1 MDVRKIVQEELQKI
15 IAEQAEEVDTSPF
28 SAEEKAF
35 LGKFAE
41 KGSQYLGILYSQT
54 DIGFEEFIT
63 RAGATLNLTRP
74 VLDNLLKNKIVSI
87 TPYGGYGRNE
97 DYTIKLNIKLDDVMP
112 FKGMGVDGAEGSADT
127 GAETPEEAPVP
138 EADVEAE
145 EIPETGP
152 TEWVA
157 NYGDILTETVHAAK
171 RVISSKKKN
180 EAKVYT
186 KSARTLQRLPKGYLR
201 YLEQI
206 IRILSKK
213 LHNNLEREHLVADI
227 LDNLAHNFGLTPSQI
242 YRSYIY
248 YKSQNRLQR
257 IVGK

>member
-15 IAEQAEEVDTSPF
+15 VAEQAEDVDTSPF
-28 SAEEKAF
+28 SPQEQAF

-41 KGSQYLGILYSQT
+41 KGSQYLGILYSKT

-63 RAGATLNLTRP
+63 RAGSTLNLTRP
-74 VLDNLLKNKIVSI
+74 VLDNLIKNKIVSI
-87 TPYGGYGRNE
+87 TPYGGHGRNE
-97 DYTIKLNIKLDDVMP
+97 DYTIKLDIKLDDVMS
-112 FKGMGVDGAEGSADT
+112 FKGVGGDDAAS
-127 GAETPEEAPVP
+127 GAETPA
-138 EADVEAE
+138 ADAGE
-145 EIPETGP
+145 EIPEAGP
-152 TEWVA
+152 TEWVT
-157 NYGDILTETVHAAK
+157 NYGDILTETVNAAK
-171 RVISSKKKN
+171 QVLASKKKN

-186 KSARTLQRLPKGYLR
+186 KSSRTLKRLPKGYLR

-213 LHNNLEREHLVADI
+213 VHNNLEREHLVADI
-227 LDNLAHNFGLTPSQI
+227 LDNLAHNFGLTPTQI
-242 YRSYIY
+242 YRSFIY

>member
-1 MDVRKIVQEELQKI
+1 MDVRKIVQEELQRI
-15 IAEQAEEVDTSPF
+15 VAEQAEEVDTSPF
-28 SAEEKAF
+28 SAEEQAF

-41 KGSQYLGILYSQT
+41 KGSQYLGILYSKT

-74 VLDNLLKNKIVSI
+74 VLDNLIKNKIVSI
-87 TPYGGYGRNE
+87 TPYGGRGRNE

-112 FKGMGVDGAEGSADT
+112 FKGMGGDDTAAAGAEGGAEAPEDT
-127 GAETPEEAPVP
+127 GAEDLDA
-138 EADVEAE
+138 
-145 EIPETGP
+145 GP
-152 TEWVA
+152 SEWIA
-157 NYGDILTETVHAAK
+157 NYGDVLTETVHVAK
-171 RVISSKKKN
+171 QVLASKKKN
-180 EAKVYT
+180 EAKIYT

-206 IRILSKK
+206 IHILSKK
-213 LHNNLEREHLVADI
+213 VHTNSEREHLVADI
-227 LDNLAHNFGLTPSQI
+227 LDNLAYNFGLTPTQI
-242 YRSYIY
+242 YRSFIY

>member
-15 IAEQAEEVDTSPF
+15 VAEQANEVDTSPF
-28 SAEEKAF
+28 SAEEQAF

-41 KGSQYLGILYSQT
+41 KGSQYLGILYSKT

-74 VLDNLLKNKIVSI
+74 VLDNLIKNGIVSI
-87 TPYGGYGRNE
+87 IPYGGYGRNE

-112 FKGMGVDGAEGSADT
+112 FKGKGGDDAAATGVEGGDEAPEET
-127 GAETPEEAPVP
+127 GAELP
-138 EADVEAE
+138 EA
-145 EIPETGP
+145 GP
-152 TEWVA
+152 TEWVT
-157 NYGDILTETVHAAK
+157 NYGDVLTETVNVAK
-171 RVISSKKKN
+171 KVLASKKKN
-180 EAKVYT
+180 EAKVYA
-186 KSARTLQRLPKGYLR
+186 KSSRTLKRLPKGYLR

-213 LHNNLEREHLVADI
+213 VHNNLEREHLVADI
-227 LDNLAHNFGLTPSQI
+227 LDNLAHNFGLTPTQI

>member
-1 MDVRKIVQEELQKI
+1 MDIRRIVQEELQRI
-15 IAEQAEEVDTSPF
+15 VAEQAEEVDTSPF
-28 SAEEKAF
+28 TAEEQAF

-41 KGSQYLGILYSQT
+41 KGSEYLGILYSKT

-63 RAGATLNLTRP
+63 RAGSTLNLTRP
-74 VLDNLLKNKIVSI
+74 VLDNLIKNNIVSI
-87 TPYGGYGRNE
+87 VPYGGYGRNE
-97 DYTIKLNIKLDDVMP
+97 DYTVKLNIKLDDVMP
-112 FKGMGVDGAEGSADT
+112 YKGQGGEAATAPAEGGAEDA
-127 GAETPEEAPVP
+127 GAEVP
-138 EADVEAE
+138 EA
-145 EIPETGP
+145 GP
-152 TEWVA
+152 NEWIT
-157 NYGDILTETVHAAK
+157 NYGDILTETVHATKKAL
-171 RVISSKKKN
+171 SSKKKT

-213 LHNNLEREHLVADI
+213 VHNNLEREHLVADI
-227 LDNLAHNFGLTPSQI
+227 LDNLAHNFGLTPTQI

-257 IVGK
+257 IIGK

>member
-1 MDVRKIVQEELQKI
+1 MDVRKIVQEELQRI
-15 IAEQAEEVDTSPF
+15 VAEQAEEVDTSPF
-28 SAEEKAF
+28 SAEEQAF

-41 KGSQYLGILYSQT
+41 KGSQYLGILYSKT

-63 RAGATLNLTRP
+63 RAGSTLNLTRP
-74 VLDNLLKNKIVSI
+74 VLDNLIKNGIVSI

-112 FKGMGVDGAEGSADT
+112 FKGMGGDDAAAAGTEGGAEAPEET
-127 GAETPEEAPVP
+127 GAEVP
-138 EADVEAE
+138 EA
-145 EIPETGP
+145 GP

-157 NYGDILTETVHAAK
+157 NYGDILTETVTVAK
-171 RVISSKKKN
+171 KVLASKKKN
-180 EAKVYT
+180 EAKVYA
-186 KSARTLQRLPKGYLR
+186 KSSRTLKRLPKGYLR

-213 LHNNLEREHLVADI
+213 VHNNLEREHLVADI
-227 LDNLAHNFGLTPSQI
+227 LDNLAHNFGLTPTQI

>member
-1 MDVRKIVQEELQKI
+1 MGGDD
-15 IAEQAEEVDTSPF
+15 AA
-28 SAEEKAF
+28 A
-35 LGKFAE
+35 
-41 KGSQYLGILYSQT
+41 
-54 DIGFEEFIT
+54 
-63 RAGATLNLTRP
+63 AGTE
-74 VLDNLLKNKIVSI
+74 
-87 TPYGGYGRNE
+87 G
-97 DYTIKLNIKLDDVMP
+97 
-112 FKGMGVDGAEGSADT
+112 GAEAPEET
-127 GAETPEEAPVP
+127 GAEVP
-138 EADVEAE
+138 EA
-145 EIPETGP
+145 GP

-171 RVISSKKKN
+171 RVMSSKKKN

-213 LHNNLEREHLVADI
+213 VHNNLEREHLVADI
-227 LDNLAHNFGLTPSQI
+227 LDNLAHNFGLTPTQI

>member
-15 IAEQAEEVDTSPF
+15 VAEQANEVDTSPF
-28 SAEEKAF
+28 SAEEQAF

-41 KGSQYLGILYSQT
+41 KGSQYLGILYSKT

-74 VLDNLLKNKIVSI
+74 VLDNLIKNKIVSI
-87 TPYGGYGRNE
+87 IPYGGYGRNE

-112 FKGMGVDGAEGSADT
+112 FKGKGGDDAAATGVEGGDEAPEET
-127 GAETPEEAPVP
+127 GAELP
-138 EADVEAE
+138 EA
-145 EIPETGP
+145 GP
-152 TEWVA
+152 TEWVT
-157 NYGDILTETVHAAK
+157 NYGDVLTETVNVAK
-171 RVISSKKKN
+171 KVLASKKKN
-180 EAKVYT
+180 EAKVYA
-186 KSARTLQRLPKGYLR
+186 KSSRTLKRLPKGYLR

-213 LHNNLEREHLVADI
+213 VHNNLEREHLVADI
-227 LDNLAHNFGLTPSQI
+227 LDNLAHNFGLTPTQI